1 MEVNVKMYDDFGLTD
16 EQRAIQNLA
25 RKFAQ
30 EHIKPIA
37 AEVDGKED
45 VVGNFPFEM
54 IEQAHKIGL
63 KTLALPEE
71 YGGENIGALTRAIIC
86 DELAFVDSTC
96 CKIIS
101 QMWSNSNRIVRRG
114 NKEQYGKY
122 LTLFR
127 DDPTYMICNA
137 NTEPDSD
144 KTLHGSPAG
153 GVRLSAVRN
162 GNGYVL
168 NGRKHMN
175 SLGGV
180 AKLFTVT
187 GRLDKTV
194 PPKDGTGMFLVER
207 DMPGFSVTKI
217 HDRVGWRAY
226 QSAEIV
232 LEDVFVPEE
241 NLLSGG
247 VSKGRNHPY
256 HLVEIGA
263 NYAGLARAAYEA
275 SLEYAKIRV
284 QGGKPII
291 EHQYISERI
300 ADMYIDLQAAR
311 SFVWHTAWAID
322 NGKVDQKQAIA
333 STWFAGNVAR
343 KVTQSAISVFGG
355 MGVEKELPIERYARD
370 ALVAIVTAM
379 MGSRKVELMYMLGDL
394 DPDGKPKS

>member
-1 MEVNVKMYDDFGLTD
+1 MYDDFGLTD
-16 EQRAIQNLA
+16 EQVAIQNLA

-30 EHIKPIA
+30 EQIKPIA
-37 AEVDGKED
+37 ANVDKKED

-54 IEQAHKIGL
+54 LKQAHKIGL
-63 KTLALPEE
+63 KTLALPKE
-71 YGGENIGALTRAIIC
+71 YGGEDIGALTRVIIC
-86 DELAFVDSTC
+86 DELASVDSTC

-114 NKEQYGKY
+114 TKEQYDKY
-122 LTLFR
+122 LTAFR

-144 KTLHGSPAG
+144 KTLYGSAAG
-153 GVRLSAVRN
+153 GVRLSAVQN
-162 GNGYVL
+162 GKG
-168 NGRKHMN
+168 
-175 SLGGV
+175 
-180 AKLFTVT
+180 
-187 GRLDKTV
+187 
-194 PPKDGTGMFLVER
+194 FLVER

-226 QSAEIV
+226 QSAE
-232 LEDVFVPEE
+232 LHLQDVYVPEE

-247 VSKGRNHPY
+247 ISEGRNHPY

-291 EHQYISERI
+291 EHQYVSEKI
-300 ADMYIDLQAAR
+300 ADMFIDVNAAR
-311 SFVWHTAWAID
+311 SFVWHTAWSID
-322 NGKVDQKQAIA
+322 HGKVNPEQAIA
-333 STWFAGNVAR
+333 SCYFAGNVAR
-343 KVTQSAISVFGG
+343 KVTQTAISVFGG

-370 ALVAIVTAM
+370 ALIAIVTAM
-379 MGSRKVELMYMLGDL
+379 MGSRKIELMYMLGGL
-394 DPDGKPKS
+394 DRDGNPKS